1 MRLIINDEEVSYSLE
16 HERTLGEVV
25 QGIQTWLASAG
36 FVITGLTADGRDLL
50 QPGGGKSAS
59 GGDRSSSGGGEW
71 GTQDVGTVSALAV
84 RATHT
89 GDIRIAHWR
98 AAEQWLQMLGEALSN
113 LPAALPSGGQGPLEE
128 LLEDL
133 PRTVEGFEAN
143 PFARPGSEA
152 VNSFRAMFDGTGSSQ
167 VRSWSPERG
176 REAVELVQRLQG
188 LVRKRI
194 DDATHPGE
202 ALARCAPL
210 LRGSMGELKEVSLL
224 LQTGRDRPAMETIIR
239 FTDIAQSVM
248 DLLPFLPPD
257 LERSRLFAEL
267 TPVLRE
273 LVGAF
278 GSRDSVLIGDLLEYE
293 VAPRLEKLAPLLGR
307 AG

>member
-1 MRLIINDEEVSYSLE
+1 MRLSINDEEVTYSLE

-25 QGIQTWLASAG
+25 TGIQAWLASAG
-36 FVITGLTADGRDLL
+36 FVVTGLEADGSDLL
-50 QPGGGKSAS
+50 AS
-59 GGDRSSSGGGEW
+59 GGSGGSRRAWADRE
-71 GTQDVGTVSALAV
+71 VGGVAALAV

-98 AAEQWLQMLGEALSN
+98 AADQWLAMLEEALRA
-113 LPAALPSGGQGPLEE
+113 PAGNGPDPLEE

-133 PRTVEGFEAN
+133 PRTVDGFAFN
-143 PFARPGSEA
+143 PFAPPGSDA
-152 VNSFRAMFDGTGSSQ
+152 VARFRARFDGVRASQ
-167 VRSWSPERG
+167 VRGWTADQAREAADMVTLLRDLVRG
-176 REAVELVQRLQG
+176 RLES
-188 LVRKRI
+188 
-194 DDATHPGE
+194 ATHPRE
-202 ALARCAPL
+202 ALARSAGL
-210 LRGSMGELKEVSLL
+210 LRVSMNELKEVSVL
-224 LQTGRDRPAMETIIR
+224 LQTGRDRPALESIIR
-239 FTDIAQSVM
+239 FADATQAVM

-267 TPVLRE
+267 TPVLKE

-278 GSRDSVLIGDLLEYE
+278 GSKDSVLIGDLLEYE